1 MNWNNV
7 HFCLP
12 IQIKSKKKSANDID
26 RAMIAADIVFAYWMK
41 EIDIKRY
48 RDNLQSLPTCNS
60 TNIYQY
66 SGAMLKY
73 MPKDALKTF
82 QNTLLYSKEDIM
94 LTGGRKR
101 HLHNSNNLTLRKD
114 NNITKTLASY
124 KNSSK
129 NKMVYR
135 ILLRIL
141 CNIGLL
147 NFPVKLV
154 TKIIC
159 ILETNMNKLFEFAQ
173 KVTGLPNVSN
183 GEVLWHD
190 NCFIQYKQ
198 IRINDKFR
206 MSLKWSLASKNVS

>member
-1 MNWNNV
+1 MNWSNI

-26 RAMIAADIVFAYWMK
+26 RAIIAADIVFVDWMK

-48 RDNLQSLPTCNS
+48 RDNSQSLPTCNS

-66 SGAMLKY
+66 SGTLLKY
-73 MPKDALKTF
+73 MPKDVLKTF

-94 LTGGRKR
+94 LTGGRNK
-101 HLHNSNNLTLRKD
+101 HVHNSNNLTLRKN

-135 ILLRIL
+135 TPLRIL

-159 ILETNMNKLFEFAQ
+159 ILETNMNKLFESAQ
-173 KVTGLPNVSN
+173 KVTALPNVPN
-183 GEVLWHD
+183 GEVH
-190 NCFIQYKQ
+190 
-198 IRINDKFR
+198 
-206 MSLKWSLASKNVS
+206 